1 MITEETVS
9 KTVDVEKEPIQEPQD
24 TKPIPITIVW
34 PTVTSTKT
42 EIIGSSSRPQLTYPI
57 KLVPASKEVH
67 QDPGAPVLIHFEI
80 NGKLYNLINEEI
92 QAHVKLEE
100 RKEKATQ
107 ETKLLVLKLKK
118 EKEFKKKRIDLYKWT
133 TTSRCKPETITDI
146 LIHPNIKPIVIVKK
160 GNDQRNFDVHNPFRF
175 GGFGITEWDELNE
188 IIPKKNNKV
197 FGELMTSLGKKYKR
211 LKAREL
217 EPEVHIPGL
226 EYKRSLPRGVQFV
239 NNKVIEYPKHGIFFI
254 DVFGDHA
261 FQRISNIHKVDVDT
275 LLSYLVMATNINTLD
290 NQRFCAVIRSMIDS
304 HLDKEKLKSKRVKL
318 EAIGYSLN

>member
-1 MITEETVS
+1 M
-9 KTVDVEKEPIQEPQD
+9 
-24 TKPIPITIVW
+24 
-34 PTVTSTKT
+34 
-42 EIIGSSSRPQLTYPI
+42 
-57 KLVPASKEVH
+57 PASKEVR
-67 QDPGAPVLIHFEI
+67 QDPGAPVLIPFEI
-80 NGKLYNLINEEI
+80 NGKLYHLINEEI

-107 ETKLLVLKLKK
+107 EAKLLVLKLKK

-133 TTSRCKPETITDI
+133 TTSRHKPKTIIDI
-146 LIHPNIKPIVIVKK
+146 LIHPNIKHIVIINK

-211 LKAREL
+211 LKVIL
-217 EPEVHIPGL
+217 EEIGIN
-226 EYKRSLPRGVQFV
+226 RSLPALEQFV
-239 NNKVIEYPKHGIFFI
+239 NNKVIEYPEHGIFFI

-261 FQRISNIHKVDVDT
+261 FQRISDIHKVDVDT
-275 LLSYLVMATNINTLD
+275 LLSYLVMATNINTLE